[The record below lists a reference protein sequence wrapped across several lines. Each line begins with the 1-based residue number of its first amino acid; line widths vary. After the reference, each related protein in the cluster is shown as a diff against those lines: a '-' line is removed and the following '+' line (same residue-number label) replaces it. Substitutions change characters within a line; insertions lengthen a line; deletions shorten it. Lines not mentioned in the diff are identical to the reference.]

1 MELDQPETEHPCRM
15 DEDSPDL
22 IPSKT
27 VKATDLNCHIWHH
40 IASFLT
46 CIDLWG
52 LLTGIPELQVHFTGM
67 RKRSK
72 AYKSLWNRLKIY
84 KDEDW
89 RPKIVTF
96 LQKHAGNIKH
106 LYVNNLSPHSEA
118 ANNFCNSLI
127 RNPIHTVLGRNHFYA
142 EQFIA
147 GMRNIQSLALHRSK
161 ILSHSWAL
169 CHLNHLVCL
178 TITDAVEFDSRNFL
192 QIVNLIGG
200 RGVQR
205 STHKLRELCLAYLPN
220 IALPDYGPAIAR
232 AFPELQKLSMVN
244 YKVHYLSHQV
254 WWLLFHLKQ
263 SCPKFEWFDCH
274 IHNAGLMWAECAPT
288 TPVMYRWD
296 YICKKHLVKEYFL
309 PMVTL
314 GATPPPVKLSP
325 EAWEDITSCGFP
337 SESVEANLHFMHLSK
352 RAPPIYPYLQD
363 QIMEHA
369 MQAPV
374 YMPCPYSF
382 EGIWHTWWGGHLN
395 TIPQPMFDRET
406 FDLEGE
412 IVL

>member
-1 MELDQPETEHPCRM
+1 MELDQPETEHPSRM
-15 DEDSPDL
+15 EEDSPEL

-27 VKATDLNCHIWHH
+27 VQVTDLNHHIWYH

-46 CIDLWG
+46 CMDLWS
-52 LLTGIPELQVHFTGM
+52 LLTGISELKVHFIGM
-67 RKRSK
+67 RKGSK
-72 AYKSLWNRLKIY
+72 AYRSLWNCLEIY

-89 RPKIVTF
+89 HPDITMF
-96 LQKHAGNIKH
+96 PQNHAGNIKH
-106 LYVNNLSPHSEA
+106 LYVNNLSPCSEA
-118 ANNFCNSLI
+118 VNNFCNSLI
-127 RNPIHTVLGRNHFYA
+127 RNPIHAALGCNHFYA

-169 CHLNHLVCL
+169 CHLSHLVSL

-200 RGVQR
+200 RGVRR
-205 STHKLRELCLAYLPN
+205 STHKLQELYLAYLPN

-232 AFPELQKLSMVN
+232 AFPELQKLSVVN
-244 YKVHYLSHQV
+244 HKVQYLSHQI
-254 WWLLFHLKQ
+254 WWLLYHLKQ
-263 SCPKFEWFDCH
+263 YCTKFECFDCH
-274 IHNAGLMWAECAPT
+274 IHNAALMWAECTPT

-309 PMVTL
+309 PVVTL
-314 GATPPPVKLSP
+314 GAMPPPVKLGP

-337 SESVEANLHFMHLSK
+337 GESIEANLRFMYLSK
-352 RAPPIYPYLQD
+352 WAPPIFPNLQD
-363 QIMEHA
+363 RIMEHA
-369 MQAPV
+369 MHAPV
-374 YMPCPYSF
+374 YMPRPFSF
-382 EGIWHTWWGGHLN
+382 EGIWHTWWGGYLN

-406 FDLEGE
+406 FDLAGE